1 MFDPVSLSVYPE
13 QYPEPGMQDML
24 FWMLDQVGAFLAW
37 LPLWVWLLILA
48 ILIVTGCAVISLAGW
63 KWIAATRR
71 QDVDAAREAV
81 RMLKDF
87 FGVFVHFFVVGLVL
101 WFMANGIWWAGL
113 ALVGLPITVMLVM
126 FLWWKIVRKT

>member
-37 LPLWVWLLILA
+37 LPLWVRLLILA

-87 FGVFVHFFVVGLVL
+87 FGVCSFLRRRLSALVHGEWYLVGWIGSCRSANYCNAGYVFVVE
-101 WFMANGIWWAGL
+101 NR
-113 ALVGLPITVMLVM
+113 T
-126 FLWWKIVRKT
+126 